1 VPPTSRKND
10 LEEEILKFLVY
21 HPEGITASY
30 VAKVLAK
37 SRGIQRGNSYW
48 ETFRK
53 NVYRTLEKLVKKGAV
68 ISEKISHN
76 YKIYRLVCAKH
87 TIDLIDEL
95 GHSKIQTKLSQLCD
109 LVAHMDKEPNHPR
122 LRALKRLT
130 ETIMLSEEDK
140 AYLYEQFFDYIDDT
154 NDRRLFF
161 RLREVYLYDPEDPN
175 NYLILPYLHRFNN
188 PTYWKKHNQRVRWIF
203 QETAKR
209 YKWATHLTLTI
220 DPFRHE
226 SNADITVIAKKQ
238 INSFL
243 TNLRQENLRKKGEP
257 LEYVCFAEFTKKGI
271 IHFHIII
278 FGRRWIR
285 KVKEIAEKM
294 WKLGYVWAYQLTV
307 RNGKWVYPR
316 KKPPD
321 YQDKLRRFRE
331 NKDGLAQDG
340 GQFMGKD
347 ASVYFYFAYP
357 NTIGNGNGEE
367 REEGGYR
374 AATSSDYDR
383 LDDYYLTNF
392 ALLWAYNS
400 RAMTHSR
407 SLTPPKNEEEMK
419 EPQWEFIG
427 SFYWWY
433 LEDIVDNMGLLP
445 ALWDVIYDP
454 FSRFKSPPKAPPDEG
469 EGGELG
475 EVTG

>member
-1 VPPTSRKND
+1 MPPTSRKND

-53 NVYRTLEKLVKKGAV
+53 NVYRTLERLVKKGAI

-76 YKIYRLVCAKH
+76 YKIYRLNGAKH
-87 TIDLIDEL
+87 VIDLIDDS
-95 GHSKIQTKLSQLCD
+95 GHSKIQTKLSQLCET
-109 LVAHMDKEPNHPR
+109 LARMDKEPNHPR

-130 ETIMLSEEDK
+130 NTLMLSEEDK
-140 AYLYEQFFDYIDDT
+140 EYILEQFFSYIDDT

-161 RLREVYLYDPEDPN
+161 RLREEFLYDPEDPDS
-175 NYLILPYLHRFNN
+175 YLILPYLHRFNRPN
-188 PTYWKKHNQRVRWIF
+188 YWKKFNKTVRWIF

-209 YKWATHLTLTI
+209 YKWAVHLTLTL

-226 SNADITVIAKKQ
+226 SNAEITVIAKKQ
-238 INSFL
+238 LNSFL
-243 TNLRQENLRKKGEP
+243 TNLRQETKRKKGKR
-257 LEYVCFAEFTKKGI
+257 LTYVCFIEFTQKGI

-278 FGRRWIR
+278 FGRRWIK
-285 KVKEIAEKM
+285 KVKRIAESM
-294 WKLGYVWAYQLTV
+294 WGLGYVWAYQLTV
-307 RNGKWVYPR
+307 RNGKWTYPR

-340 GQFMGKD
+340 GKVMRND

-357 NTIGNGNGEE
+357 STIGYGDGEK
-367 REEGGYR
+367 GDKDGYR
-374 AATSSDYDR
+374 AVTSSDYEK

-407 SLTPPKNEEEMK
+407 DLTPPKKEEEMK
-419 EPQWEFIG
+419 IPQWEFIG
-427 SFYWWY
+427 SFYYWI
-433 LEDIVDNMGLLP
+433 LEDIADNMGLLP
-445 ALWDVIYDP
+445 LLWDSIHDP
-454 FSRFKSPPKAPPDEG
+454 FSRFKSPSKAPPDLG

>member
-1 VPPTSRKND
+1 VPPATRKD
-10 LEEEILKFLVY
+10 SLEEWIIKLLRD
-21 HPEGITASY
+21 HPEGIAASY
-30 VAKVLAK
+30 ATNVLAK
-37 SRGIQRGNSYW
+37 SRGVQRGSSYW
-48 ETFRK
+48 EALRK
-53 NVYRTLEKLVKKGAV
+53 RVYRTLERLVKKGAV

-76 YKIYRLVCAKH
+76 YKIYRLVVREH
-87 TIDLIDEL
+87 VIDLISKL
-95 GHSKIQTKLSQLCD
+95 GHSKIQTKLSQLCET
-109 LVAHMDKEPNHPR
+109 LAHMDKEPDPPR

-130 ETIMLSEEDK
+130 ETRMLSEEDK

-161 RLREVYLYDPEDPN
+161 RLREEFLYDPEDPDS
-175 NYLILPYLHRFNN
+175 YLILPYLHRFNN
-188 PTYWKKHNQRVRWIF
+188 PTYWKKHNLRVRWIF
-203 QETAKR
+203 QEAAKR
-209 YKWATHLTLTI
+209 YKWAVHLTATI

-226 SNADITVIAKKQ
+226 SNAEITVIAKKQ
-238 INSFL
+238 LNSFL
-243 TNLRQENLRKKGEP
+243 TNLRQETKRKKGKR
-257 LEYVCFAEFTKKGI
+257 LTYVCFIEFTQKGV

-340 GQFMGKD
+340 GKVMRND

-357 NTIGNGNGEE
+357 STIGNGNGEE
-367 REEGGYR
+367 GEEGGYR
-374 AATSSDYDR
+374 AVTSSDYVE

-407 SLTPPKNEEEMK
+407 DLTPPKKEEEMK

-427 SFYWWY
+427 SFYWWV
-433 LEDIVDNMGLLP
+433 LEDVVDNMGLLP
-445 ALWDVIYDP
+445 ALWEYIYDP
-454 FSRFKSPPKAPPDEG
+454 FSRFKSPSKAPPDLG